1 MPYFNFIIK
10 VNGSLPNSFLLAL
23 CKCHHY
29 CPPPDKN
36 RPDNTTGCKIRHLW
50 DWKLCSIII
59 PVRNGK
65 IWSHP
70 IISNLPLQCWFQSKK
85 SKDFSGNY
93 NSQRKAAVPRGKMIA
108 EKQLSRTSR
117 QMSTLSLS
125 YACKSGSFRSSSFR
139 NVTKS
144 QPDLNFV
151 FPLQISQSYSRQ
163 KSIQC

>member
-108 EKQLSRTSR
+108 EKQLSPYLPANVNAVFILRL
-117 QMSTLSLS
+117 QVWKLSE
-125 YACKSGSFRSSSFR
+125 FF
-139 NVTKS
+139 
-144 QPDLNFV
+144 F
-151 FPLQISQSYSRQ
+151 
-163 KSIQC
+163 